1 MQSERREYEKA
12 QDKGRPSQRMVKLPG
27 ETLHAKRGDT
37 AKVIARRI
45 ALDKAEKRLQR
56 LTNG

>member
-1 MQSERREYEKA
+1 MHSEHREYEKA
-12 QDKGRPSQRMVKLPG
+12 QDKGRPVQRLVKLPG
-27 ETLHAKRGDT
+27 DTQHAKRGDS
-37 AKVIARRI
+37 AKIIARRI

>member
-12 QDKGRPSQRMVKLPG
+12 DDKGRSGQRLVKLPG
-27 ETLHAKRGDT
+27 EATHAKRGDA
-37 AKVIARRI
+37 AKIIARRI
-45 ALDKAEKRLQR
+45 ALDKAEKRLKR